1 MIEPKKH
8 YEIRHVFGDGGSQN
22 TDVWA
27 VDLEECKE
35 IVRRQMALLDSRKAL
50 ISCLSAVAEVERV
63 D

>member
-8 YEIRHVFGDGGSQN
+8 YEICHVFDGGDMQK

-27 VDLEECKE
+27 IDLKECKE
-35 IVRRQMALLDSRKAL
+35 IVQRQIALLDSRKAL
-50 ISCLSAVAEVERV
+50 ISCLSIIAEVKRV